1 VSKQLAVRHVASD
14 NDADFSVGFDRKS
27 DFLTTSHIFRLFGA
41 GNSVTNA
48 KVLLYKSED
57 KILDALVCNGYLV
70 TWILHLSRLK

>member
-48 KVLLYKSED
+48 KVTN
-57 KILDALVCNGYLV
+57 VC
-70 TWILHLSRLK
+70 ILHHSFYYYHYHYHYITITI